1 MKVFMLSFKVNGVK
15 NIEKEIEINFYNKT
29 LKRFSP
35 CGSNVKGI
43 FGPNGIGKTSIIKG
57 MDILRKISLNDNYL
71 TNDFNLIILDKIINK
86 KIEKANLEIEFLIID
101 SNKKKS
107 RYAHSITIAITS
119 PKEIKILSENIKKKD
134 PNTDQIVGEILIE
147 NGIIKNDSLHEDDL
161 KSEIVDITKNL
172 LEKRSIV
179 NIVKPSVL
187 KSIDLEKIR
196 YFYRKLHIKIDRE
209 DSHLGYALMDNPL
222 KDDIPFNDSV
232 GNYDMI
238 ISKNNLQI
246 FEDYLKRMTK
256 FLKIFKPNLRNIE
269 YEKKEGK
276 EEYYINILFVY
287 DDYKVN
293 YEFESMGIKN
303 LFSLFTYF
311 RALSEDEVVVI
322 DEIDTSIH
330 DIYLNKLIEFF
341 AVDGKGQLVFTAHN
355 ITLLQTLKKYKH
367 SIKKYKHS
375 IDFINENM
383 EVVSWIKNGNS
394 SPFKSYKD
402 GYIKGL
408 PFNIK
413 EYDFLEIFSQESDVE

>member
-86 KIEKANLEIEFLIID
+86 KIEKANLEIEFLVID
-101 SNKKKS
+101 DNKKKS
-107 RYAHSITIAITS
+107 RYVHSITIAITS
-119 PKEIKILSENIKKKD
+119 PKEVKILSENIKKKD
-134 PNTDQIVGEILIE
+134 SNTDQIVGEILIE
-147 NGIIKNDSLHEDDL
+147 NGIIKNDSLHKDDL

-179 NIVKPSVL
+179 NIVKPSAL
-187 KSIDLEKIR
+187 KSLDLEKIR

-367 SIKKYKHS
+367 SI
-375 IDFINENM
+375 DFINENM

>member
-1 MKVFMLSFKVNGVK
+1 MKIFMLSFKVNGVK
-15 NIEKEIEINFYNKT
+15 NIEKDIEINFYNKT

-35 CGSNVKGI
+35 CGSNIKGI

-86 KIEKANLEIEFLIID
+86 KIEKASLEIEFLVID
-101 SNKKKS
+101 NKKKKS
-107 RYAHSITIAITS
+107 RYVHSITIAITS
-119 PKEIKILSENIKKKD
+119 PKEIKILFENIKKKD
-134 PNTDQIVGEILIE
+134 PNTDQVLGEILIE
-147 NGIIKNDSLHEDDL
+147 NGIIKNDSLHKDDL

-222 KDDIPFNDSV
+222 KDDIPFNDSI

-238 ISKNNLQI
+238 ISKNNLPI
-246 FEDYLKRMTK
+246 FEDYLRRMTE

-367 SIKKYKHS
+367 SI
-375 IDFINENM
+375 DFINENM
-383 EVVSWIKNGNS
+383 EVISWIKNGNS

>member
-1 MKVFMLSFKVNGVK
+1 MKIFMLSFKVNGVK
-15 NIEKEIEINFYNKT
+15 NIEKDIEINFYNKT

-35 CGSNVKGI
+35 CGSNIKGI

-86 KIEKANLEIEFLIID
+86 KIEKASLEIEFLVID
-101 SNKKKS
+101 DKKKKS
-107 RYAHSITIAITS
+107 RYVHSITIAITS
-119 PKEIKILSENIKKKD
+119 PKEIKILFENIKKKD
-134 PNTDQIVGEILIE
+134 PNTDQVVGEILIE
-147 NGIIKNDSLHEDDL
+147 NGIIKNDSLHKDDL

-179 NIVKPSVL
+179 NIVKPSAL
-187 KSIDLEKIR
+187 KSLDLEKIR

-222 KDDIPFNDSV
+222 KDDIPFNDSI

-238 ISKNNLQI
+238 ISKNNLPI
-246 FEDYLKRMTK
+246 FEDYLRRMTE

-367 SIKKYKHS
+367 SI
-375 IDFINENM
+375 DFINENM
-383 EVVSWIKNGNS
+383 EVISWIKNGNS

>member
-1 MKVFMLSFKVNGVK
+1 MKIFMLSFKVNGVK
-15 NIEKEIEINFYNKT
+15 NIEKDIGINFYNKT

-86 KIEKANLEIEFLIID
+86 KIEKASLEIEFLVID
-101 SNKKKS
+101 DKKKKS
-107 RYAHSITIAITS
+107 RYVHSITIAITS
-119 PKEIKILSENIKKKD
+119 PKEIKILFENIKKKD
-134 PNTDQIVGEILIE
+134 PNTDQVVGEILIE
-147 NGIIKNDSLHEDDL
+147 NGIIKNDSLHKDDL

-222 KDDIPFNDSV
+222 KDDIPFNDSI

-238 ISKNNLQI
+238 ISKNNLPI
-246 FEDYLKRMTK
+246 FEDYLRRMTE

-367 SIKKYKHS
+367 SI
-375 IDFINENM
+375 DFINENM
-383 EVVSWIKNGNS
+383 EVISWIKNGNS

>member
-1 MKVFMLSFKVNGVK
+1 MKIFMLSFKVNGIK

-29 LKRFSP
+29 LKRFNP

-57 MDILRKISLNDNYL
+57 MDILRKISLNDNYF
-71 TNDFNLIILDKIINK
+71 TNDFNIIILDKIINK
-86 KIEKANLEIEFLIID
+86 KIEKANIEVEFLLIK
-101 SNKKKS
+101 NKKK
-107 RYAHSITIAITS
+107 YKYIHNITIARNS
-119 PKEIKILSENIKKKD
+119 PKEIKILFEKIGKKD
-134 PNTDQIVGEILIE
+134 PNTDQVVGEILIE
-147 NGIIKNDSLHEDDL
+147 NGIIKNDSLHKDDL
-161 KSEIVDITKNL
+161 KNEIIDITKNL
-172 LEKRSIV
+172 LEKRSII
-179 NIVKPSVL
+179 NIVKSSIL
-187 KSIDLEKIR
+187 KSIDLENIY
-196 YFYRKLHIKIDRE
+196 YFYKKLHIKNDRE

-222 KDDIPFNDSV
+222 KDDVPFNDPI

-246 FEDYLKRMTK
+246 FEDYLKRMAK
-256 FLKIFKPNLRNIE
+256 FLKIFKPNLKNIE

-287 DDYKVN
+287 GDYKVD

-303 LFSLFTYF
+303 LFRLFIYF
-311 RALSEDEVVVI
+311 GALSDGDIVVI

-367 SIKKYKHS
+367 SI
-375 IDFINENM
+375 DFINENM

-394 SPFKSYKD
+394 TPFKSYKD

-413 EYDFLEIFSQESDVE
+413 EYDFLEIFSQESDAE

>member
-1 MKVFMLSFKVNGVK
+1 MKIFMLSFKVNGVK
-15 NIEKEIEINFYNKT
+15 NIEKDIEINFYNKT

-35 CGSNVKGI
+35 CGSNIKGI

-86 KIEKANLEIEFLIID
+86 KIEKASLEIEFLVID
-101 SNKKKS
+101 DKKKKS
-107 RYAHSITIAITS
+107 RYVHSITIAITS
-119 PKEIKILSENIKKKD
+119 PKEIKILFENIKKKD
-134 PNTDQIVGEILIE
+134 PNTDQVVGEILIE
-147 NGIIKNDSLHEDDL
+147 NGIIKNDSLHKDDL

-187 KSIDLEKIR
+187 KSIDLEKIH

-367 SIKKYKHS
+367 SI
-375 IDFINENM
+375 DFINENM

>member
-1 MKVFMLSFKVNGVK
+1 MKIFMLSFKVNGVK
-15 NIEKEIEINFYNKT
+15 NIEKDIEINFYNKT

-86 KIEKANLEIEFLIID
+86 KIEKASLEIEFLVID
-101 SNKKKS
+101 DKKKKS
-107 RYAHSITIAITS
+107 RYVHSITIAITS
-119 PKEIKILSENIKKKD
+119 PKEIKILFENIKKKD

-147 NGIIKNDSLHEDDL
+147 NGIIKNDSLHKDDL

-222 KDDIPFNDSV
+222 KDDIPFNDSI

-246 FEDYLKRMTK
+246 FEDYLRRMTE

-367 SIKKYKHS
+367 SI
-375 IDFINENM
+375 DFINENM
-383 EVVSWIKNGNS
+383 EVISWIKNGNS

>member
-1 MKVFMLSFKVNGVK
+1 MKIFMLSFKVNGVK
-15 NIEKEIEINFYNKT
+15 NIEKDIEINFYNKT

-35 CGSNVKGI
+35 CGSNIKGI

-86 KIEKANLEIEFLIID
+86 KIEKASLEIEFLVID
-101 SNKKKS
+101 EKKKKS
-107 RYAHSITIAITS
+107 RYVHSITIAITS
-119 PKEIKILSENIKKKD
+119 PKEIKILFENIKKKD
-134 PNTDQIVGEILIE
+134 PNTDQVVGEILIE
-147 NGIIKNDSLHEDDL
+147 NGIIKNDSLHKDDL

-222 KDDIPFNDSV
+222 KDDIPFNDSI

-238 ISKNNLQI
+238 ISKNNLPI
-246 FEDYLKRMTK
+246 FEDYLRRMTE

-367 SIKKYKHS
+367 SI
-375 IDFINENM
+375 DFINENM
-383 EVVSWIKNGNS
+383 EVISWIKNGNS

>member
-71 TNDFNLIILDKIINK
+71 TNDFNFIILDKIINK

-107 RYAHSITIAITS
+107 RYVHSITIAITS

-367 SIKKYKHS
+367 SI
-375 IDFINENM
+375 DFINENM

>member
-86 KIEKANLEIEFLIID
+86 KIEKASLEIEFLVID
-101 SNKKKS
+101 DKKKKS
-107 RYAHSITIAITS
+107 RYVHSITIAITS
-119 PKEIKILSENIKKKD
+119 PKEIKILFENIKKKD
-134 PNTDQIVGEILIE
+134 PNTDQVVGEILIE
-147 NGIIKNDSLHEDDL
+147 NGIIKNDSLHKDDL

-367 SIKKYKHS
+367 SI
-375 IDFINENM
+375 DFINENM
-383 EVVSWIKNGNS
+383 EVISWIKNGNS

>member
-101 SNKKKS
+101 DNKKKS
-107 RYAHSITIAITS
+107 RYVHSVTIAITS

-246 FEDYLKRMTK
+246 FEDYLKKMTK

-367 SIKKYKHS
+367 SI
-375 IDFINENM
+375 DFINENM

>member
-107 RYAHSITIAITS
+107 RYVHSITIAITS

-367 SIKKYKHS
+367 SI
-375 IDFINENM
+375 DFINENM

-413 EYDFLEIFSQESDVE
+413 EYDFLEIFSQESDME

>member
-1 MKVFMLSFKVNGVK
+1 MKIFMLSFKVNGVK
-15 NIEKEIEINFYNKT
+15 NIEKDIEINFYNKT

-86 KIEKANLEIEFLIID
+86 KIEKANLKIEFLVID
-101 SNKKKS
+101 DNKKKS
-107 RYAHSITIAITS
+107 RYVHSITIAITS
-119 PKEIKILSENIKKKD
+119 PKEVKILSENIKKKD

-147 NGIIKNDSLHEDDL
+147 NGIIKNDSLHKDDL

-179 NIVKPSVL
+179 NIVKPSAL
-187 KSIDLEKIR
+187 KSLDLEKIR

-367 SIKKYKHS
+367 SI
-375 IDFINENM
+375 DFINENM

-408 PFNIK
+408 PINVK

>member
-107 RYAHSITIAITS
+107 RYVHSITIAITS
-119 PKEIKILSENIKKKD
+119 SKEIKILSENIKKKD

-367 SIKKYKHS
+367 SI
-375 IDFINENM
+375 DFINENM

-408 PFNIK
+408 AFNIK

>member
-1 MKVFMLSFKVNGVK
+1 MKVFMLSFKVNGIK

-29 LKRFSP
+29 LKRFNP

-71 TNDFNLIILDKIINK
+71 TNDFNIIILDKIINK
-86 KIEKANLEIEFLIID
+86 KIEKAKLEVEFLVIK
-101 SNKKKS
+101 NKK
-107 RYAHSITIAITS
+107 RYRYIHSITIARTS
-119 PKEIKILSENIKKKD
+119 TKEIKILNEKIIKKD
-134 PNTDQIVGEILIE
+134 PNTDQILWQILIE
-147 NGIIKNDSLHEDDL
+147 NGIIKNDSIHKGDL
-161 KSEIVDITKNL
+161 KAQIIDVTKNL
-172 LEKRSIV
+172 LEKRSVV
-179 NIVKPSVL
+179 NIVKSSL
-187 KSIDLEKIR
+187 LESTDLENIY
-196 YFYRKLHIKIDRE
+196 YFYKKLYIKLDRG
-209 DSHLGYALMDNPL
+209 DSHFTYALLDNIL
-222 KDDIPFNDSV
+222 KAPMKDEVPFNNSI
-232 GNYDMI
+232 GNYDMTI
-238 ISKNNLQI
+238 PKNSLEV
-246 FEDYLKRMTK
+246 FEDYLRRMIK
-256 FLKIFKPNLRNIE
+256 FLKIFKPNLKNIE
-269 YEKKEGK
+269 YEKKED
-276 EEYYINILFVY
+276 EEYYYINILFVY
-287 DDYKVN
+287 NNYKVD

-311 RALSEDEVVVI
+311 RALSDDEVVVI

-367 SIKKYKHS
+367 SI
-375 IDFINENM
+375 DFINENM

-394 SPFKSYKD
+394 TPFKSYKD

-408 PFNIK
+408 PFNIR

>member
-57 MDILRKISLNDNYL
+57 IDILRKISLNDNYL

-86 KIEKANLEIEFLIID
+86 KIEKANLDIEFLIID

-107 RYAHSITIAITS
+107 RYVHSITIAITS

-187 KSIDLEKIR
+187 KSIDLEKIH

-367 SIKKYKHS
+367 SI
-375 IDFINENM
+375 DFINENM

>member
-1 MKVFMLSFKVNGVK
+1 MKIFMLSFKVNGVK
-15 NIEKEIEINFYNKT
+15 NIEKEIKINFYNKT

-86 KIEKANLEIEFLIID
+86 KIEKANLEIEFLVID
-101 SNKKKS
+101 DNKKKS
-107 RYAHSITIAITS
+107 RYVHSITIAITS

-147 NGIIKNDSLHEDDL
+147 NGIIKNDSLHEEAL
-161 KSEIVDITKNL
+161 KSEIVEITKNL
-172 LEKRSIV
+172 LEKRSLV

-222 KDDIPFNDSV
+222 KDDIPFNDSIR
-232 GNYDMI
+232 NYDMI

-246 FEDYLKRMTK
+246 FEDYLRRMTK
-256 FLKIFKPNLRNIE
+256 FLKIFKPNLRNME

-311 RALSEDEVVVI
+311 KALSEDEVVVI
-322 DEIDTSIH
+322 DEIDTSMH

-367 SIKKYKHS
+367 SI
-375 IDFINENM
+375 DFINENM
-383 EVVSWIKNGNS
+383 EVISWIKNGNS
-394 SPFKSYKD
+394 NPFKSYKD

>member
-1 MKVFMLSFKVNGVK
+1 MKIFMLSFKVNGVK

-86 KIEKANLEIEFLIID
+86 KIEKASLEIEFLVID
-101 SNKKKS
+101 DKKKKS
-107 RYAHSITIAITS
+107 RYVHSITIAITS
-119 PKEIKILSENIKKKD
+119 PKEIKILFENIKKKD
-134 PNTDQIVGEILIE
+134 PNTDQVVGEILIE
-147 NGIIKNDSLHEDDL
+147 NGIIKNDSLHKDDL

-222 KDDIPFNDSV
+222 KDDIPFNDSI

-238 ISKNNLQI
+238 ISKNNLPI
-246 FEDYLKRMTK
+246 FEDYLRRMTE

-367 SIKKYKHS
+367 SI
-375 IDFINENM
+375 DFINENM
-383 EVVSWIKNGNS
+383 EVISWIKNGNS

>member
-107 RYAHSITIAITS
+107 RYVHSITIAITS

-134 PNTDQIVGEILIE
+134 PNIDQIVGEILIE

-287 DDYKVN
+287 DDYKVD

-311 RALSEDEVVVI
+311 RALSEDKVVVI

-367 SIKKYKHS
+367 SI
-375 IDFINENM
+375 DFINENM
-383 EVVSWIKNGNS
+383 EVISWIKNGNS

>member
-86 KIEKANLEIEFLIID
+86 KIEKANLEIEFLVID
-101 SNKKKS
+101 DNKKKS
-107 RYAHSITIAITS
+107 RYVHSITIAITS
-119 PKEIKILSENIKKKD
+119 PKEVKILSENIKKKD
-134 PNTDQIVGEILIE
+134 SNTDQIVGEILIE
-147 NGIIKNDSLHEDDL
+147 NGIIKNDSLHKDDL

-179 NIVKPSVL
+179 NIVKPSAL
-187 KSIDLEKIR
+187 KSLDLEKIR

-222 KDDIPFNDSV
+222 KDDMLFNDSI
-232 GNYDMI
+232 GNYDII

-246 FEDYLKRMTK
+246 FEDYLRRMTK

-287 DDYKVN
+287 DDYKVD

-367 SIKKYKHS
+367 SI
-375 IDFINENM
+375 DFINENM

-408 PFNIK
+408 PFNVK

>member
-57 MDILRKISLNDNYL
+57 IDILRKISLNDNYL

-107 RYAHSITIAITS
+107 RYVHSITIAITS

-187 KSIDLEKIR
+187 KSIDLEKIH

-367 SIKKYKHS
+367 SI
-375 IDFINENM
+375 DFINENM

>member
-246 FEDYLKRMTK
+246 FEDYLKRITK

-367 SIKKYKHS
+367 SI
-375 IDFINENM
+375 DFINENM
-383 EVVSWIKNGNS
+383 EVISWIKNGNS

>member
-1 MKVFMLSFKVNGVK
+1 MKVFMLSFKVNGIK

-29 LKRFSP
+29 LKRFNP

-71 TNDFNLIILDKIINK
+71 TNDFNIIILDKIINK
-86 KIEKANLEIEFLIID
+86 KIEKAKLEVEFLVIK
-101 SNKKKS
+101 NKK
-107 RYAHSITIAITS
+107 RYRYIHSITIARTS
-119 PKEIKILSENIKKKD
+119 TKEIKILNEKIIKKD
-134 PNTDQIVGEILIE
+134 PNTDQILWQILIE
-147 NGIIKNDSLHEDDL
+147 NGIIKNDSIHKGDL
-161 KSEIVDITKNL
+161 KAQIIDVTKNL
-172 LEKRSIV
+172 LEKRSVV
-179 NIVKPSVL
+179 NIVKSSL
-187 KSIDLEKIR
+187 LESTDLENIY
-196 YFYRKLHIKIDRE
+196 YFYKKLYIKLDRG
-209 DSHLGYALMDNPL
+209 DSHFTYALLDNIL
-222 KDDIPFNDSV
+222 KAPMKDEVPFNNSI
-232 GNYDMI
+232 GNYDMTI
-238 ISKNNLQI
+238 PKNSLEV
-246 FEDYLKRMTK
+246 FEDYLRRMTK
-256 FLKIFKPNLRNIE
+256 FLKIFKSNLKNIE
-269 YEKKEGK
+269 YEKKED
-276 EEYYINILFVY
+276 EEYYYINILFVY
-287 DDYKVN
+287 NNYKVD

-311 RALSEDEVVVI
+311 RALSDDEVVVI

-367 SIKKYKHS
+367 SI
-375 IDFINENM
+375 DFINENM
-383 EVVSWIKNGNS
+383 EVVSWVKNGNS
-394 SPFKSYKD
+394 TPFKSYKD

>member
-1 MKVFMLSFKVNGVK
+1 MKIFMLSFKVNGVK
-15 NIEKEIEINFYNKT
+15 NIEKDIEINFYNKT

-86 KIEKANLEIEFLIID
+86 KIEKASLEIEFLVID
-101 SNKKKS
+101 DKKKKS
-107 RYAHSITIAITS
+107 RYVHSITIAITS
-119 PKEIKILSENIKKKD
+119 PKEIKILFENIKKKD

-147 NGIIKNDSLHEDDL
+147 NGIIKNDSLHKDDL

-222 KDDIPFNDSV
+222 KDDIPFNDSI

-238 ISKNNLQI
+238 ISKNNLPI
-246 FEDYLKRMTK
+246 FEDYLRRMTE

-287 DDYKVN
+287 DDYKVD

-311 RALSEDEVVVI
+311 RALSQDEVVVI

-367 SIKKYKHS
+367 SI
-375 IDFINENM
+375 DFINENM
-383 EVVSWIKNGNS
+383 EVISWIKNGNS

>member
-1 MKVFMLSFKVNGVK
+1 MKIFMLSFKVNGVK
-15 NIEKEIEINFYNKT
+15 NIEKDIEINFYNKT

-35 CGSNVKGI
+35 CGSNIKGI

-86 KIEKANLEIEFLIID
+86 KIEKASLEIEFLVID
-101 SNKKKS
+101 DKKKKS
-107 RYAHSITIAITS
+107 RYVHSITIAITS
-119 PKEIKILSENIKKKD
+119 PKEIKILFENIKKKD
-134 PNTDQIVGEILIE
+134 PNTDQVVGEILIE
-147 NGIIKNDSLHEDDL
+147 NGIIKNDSLHKDDL

-222 KDDIPFNDSV
+222 KDDIPFNDSI

-238 ISKNNLQI
+238 ISKNNLPI
-246 FEDYLKRMTK
+246 FEDYLRRMTK

-287 DDYKVN
+287 NDYKVN
-293 YEFESMGIKN
+293 YEFESVGIKN

-367 SIKKYKHS
+367 SI
-375 IDFINENM
+375 DFINENM
-383 EVVSWIKNGNS
+383 EVISWIKNGNS

>member
-86 KIEKANLEIEFLIID
+86 KIEKAKLEIEFLVID
-101 SNKKKS
+101 DNKKKS
-107 RYAHSITIAITS
+107 RYVHNVTIAITS
-119 PKEIKILSENIKKKD
+119 PKEIKILFENIKKKD

-367 SIKKYKHS
+367 SI
-375 IDFINENM
+375 DFINENM
-383 EVVSWIKNGNS
+383 EVISWIKNGNS

>member
-107 RYAHSITIAITS
+107 RYVHSITIAITS

-147 NGIIKNDSLHEDDL
+147 NGIIKNDSLHKDDL

-179 NIVKPSVL
+179 NIVKPSAL
-187 KSIDLEKIR
+187 KSLDLEKIR

-367 SIKKYKHS
+367 SI
-375 IDFINENM
+375 DFINENM

>member
-1 MKVFMLSFKVNGVK
+1 MKIFMLSFKVNGVK
-15 NIEKEIEINFYNKT
+15 NIEKDIEINFYNKT

-35 CGSNVKGI
+35 CGSNIKGI

-86 KIEKANLEIEFLIID
+86 KIEKANLEIEFLVID
-101 SNKKKS
+101 DNKKKS
-107 RYAHSITIAITS
+107 RYVHSITIAITS

-147 NGIIKNDSLHEDDL
+147 NGIIKNDSLHKDDL

-222 KDDIPFNDSV
+222 KDDIPFNDSI

-246 FEDYLKRMTK
+246 FEDYLRRMTK
-256 FLKIFKPNLRNIE
+256 FLKIFKPNLRNME

-311 RALSEDEVVVI
+311 KALSEDEVVVI
-322 DEIDTSIH
+322 DEIDTSMH

-367 SIKKYKHS
+367 SI
-375 IDFINENM
+375 DFINENM
-383 EVVSWIKNGNS
+383 EVISWIKNGNS

>member
-86 KIEKANLEIEFLIID
+86 KIEKANLEIEFLVID
-101 SNKKKS
+101 DNKKKS
-107 RYAHSITIAITS
+107 RYVHSITIAITS
-119 PKEIKILSENIKKKD
+119 PKEVKILSENIKKKD
-134 PNTDQIVGEILIE
+134 SNTDQIVGEILIE
-147 NGIIKNDSLHEDDL
+147 NGIIKNDSLHKDDL

-179 NIVKPSVL
+179 NIVKPSAL
-187 KSIDLEKIR
+187 KSLDLEKIR

-222 KDDIPFNDSV
+222 KDDMPFNDSI

-246 FEDYLKRMTK
+246 FEDYLRRMTK

-287 DDYKVN
+287 DDYKVD

-367 SIKKYKHS
+367 SI
-375 IDFINENM
+375 DFINENM

-408 PFNIK
+408 PFNVK

>member
-86 KIEKANLEIEFLIID
+86 KIEKANLEIEFLVID
-101 SNKKKS
+101 DNKKKS
-107 RYAHSITIAITS
+107 RYVHSITIAITS
-119 PKEIKILSENIKKKD
+119 PKEVKILSENIKKKD
-134 PNTDQIVGEILIE
+134 SNTDQIVGEILIE
-147 NGIIKNDSLHEDDL
+147 NGIIKNDSLHKDDL

-179 NIVKPSVL
+179 NIVKPSAL

-222 KDDIPFNDSV
+222 KDDMPFNDSI
-232 GNYDMI
+232 GNYDII

-246 FEDYLKRMTK
+246 FEDYLRRMTK

-276 EEYYINILFVY
+276 EEYDINILFVY

-367 SIKKYKHS
+367 SI
-375 IDFINENM
+375 DFINENM

-408 PFNIK
+408 PFNVK

>member
-1 MKVFMLSFKVNGVK
+1 MKIFMLSFKVNGVK
-15 NIEKEIEINFYNKT
+15 NIEKDIEINFYNKT

-35 CGSNVKGI
+35 CDSNIKGI

-86 KIEKANLEIEFLIID
+86 KIEKASLEIEFLVID
-101 SNKKKS
+101 DKKKKS
-107 RYAHSITIAITS
+107 RYVHSITIAITS
-119 PKEIKILSENIKKKD
+119 PKEIKILFENIKKKD
-134 PNTDQIVGEILIE
+134 PNTDQVVGEILIE
-147 NGIIKNDSLHEDDL
+147 NGIIKNDSLHKDDL

-222 KDDIPFNDSV
+222 KDDIPFNDSI

-238 ISKNNLQI
+238 ISKNNLPI
-246 FEDYLKRMTK
+246 FEDYLRRMTE

-367 SIKKYKHS
+367 SI
-375 IDFINENM
+375 DFINENM
-383 EVVSWIKNGNS
+383 EVISWIKNGNS

>member
-1 MKVFMLSFKVNGVK
+1 MKVFMLSFKVNGIK

-29 LKRFSP
+29 LKRFNP

-71 TNDFNLIILDKIINK
+71 TNDFNIIILDKIINK
-86 KIEKANLEIEFLIID
+86 KIEKAKLEVEFLVIK
-101 SNKKKS
+101 NKKKY
-107 RYAHSITIAITS
+107 RYIHSITIARTS
-119 PKEIKILSENIKKKD
+119 VKEIKISVEKIGKKD
-134 PNTDQIVGEILIE
+134 PNTGQVVGEIFIE
-147 NGIIKNDSLHEDDL
+147 NGSIKNNSIDKGDL
-161 KSEIVDITKNL
+161 KAQIIDVTKNL
-172 LEKRSIV
+172 LEKRSVV
-179 NIVKPSVL
+179 NIVKSSL
-187 KSIDLEKIR
+187 LESIDLENIY
-196 YFYRKLHIKIDRE
+196 YFYKKLYIKLDRG
-209 DSHLGYALMDNPL
+209 DSHFTYALLDNIL
-222 KDDIPFNDSV
+222 KAPMKDEVPFSNSI
-232 GNYDMI
+232 GNYDMTI
-238 ISKNNLQI
+238 PKNSLEV
-246 FEDYLKRMTK
+246 FEDYLRRMTK
-256 FLKIFKPNLRNIE
+256 FLKIFKPNLKNIE
-269 YEKKEGK
+269 YEKKED
-276 EEYYINILFVY
+276 EEYYYINILFVY
-287 DDYKVN
+287 NDYKVD

-311 RALSEDEVVVI
+311 RALSDDEVVVI
-322 DEIDTSIH
+322 DEIGTSIH

-367 SIKKYKHS
+367 SI
-375 IDFINENM
+375 DFINENM

-394 SPFKSYKD
+394 TPFKSYKD

>member
-1 MKVFMLSFKVNGVK
+1 MKVFMLSFKANGVK

-71 TNDFNLIILDKIINK
+71 TNDFNIIILDKIINK
-86 KIEKANLEIEFLIID
+86 KIEKAKLEVEFLVIK
-101 SNKKKS
+101 NKK
-107 RYAHSITIAITS
+107 RYRYIHSITIARTS
-119 PKEIKILSENIKKKD
+119 TKEIKILNEKIIKKD
-134 PNTDQIVGEILIE
+134 PNTDQILWQILIE
-147 NGIIKNDSLHEDDL
+147 NGIIKNDSIHKGDL
-161 KSEIVDITKNL
+161 KAQIIDVTKNL
-172 LEKRSIV
+172 LEKRSVV
-179 NIVKPSVL
+179 NIVKSSL
-187 KSIDLEKIR
+187 LESTDLENIY
-196 YFYRKLHIKIDRE
+196 YFYKKLYIKLDRG
-209 DSHLGYALMDNPL
+209 DSHFTYALLDNIL
-222 KDDIPFNDSV
+222 KAPMKDEVPFNNSI
-232 GNYDMI
+232 GNYDMTI
-238 ISKNNLQI
+238 PKNSLEV
-246 FEDYLKRMTK
+246 FEDYLRRMTK
-256 FLKIFKPNLRNIE
+256 FLKIFKSNLKNIE
-269 YEKKEGK
+269 YEKKED
-276 EEYYINILFVY
+276 EEYYYINILFVY
-287 DDYKVN
+287 NNYKVD

-311 RALSEDEVVVI
+311 RALSDDEVVVI

-367 SIKKYKHS
+367 SI
-375 IDFINENM
+375 DFINENM
-383 EVVSWIKNGNS
+383 EVVSWVKNGNS
-394 SPFKSYKD
+394 TPFKSYKD

>member
-1 MKVFMLSFKVNGVK
+1 MKIFMLSFKVNGVK
-15 NIEKEIEINFYNKT
+15 NIEKDIEINFYNKT

-86 KIEKANLEIEFLIID
+86 KIEKASLEIEFLVID
-101 SNKKKS
+101 DKKKKS
-107 RYAHSITIAITS
+107 RYVHSITIAITS
-119 PKEIKILSENIKKKD
+119 PKEIKILFENIKKKD

-147 NGIIKNDSLHEDDL
+147 NGIIKNDSLHKDDL

-238 ISKNNLQI
+238 ISKNNLPI
-246 FEDYLKRMTK
+246 FEDYLRRMTE

-311 RALSEDEVVVI
+311 RALSQDEVVVI

-367 SIKKYKHS
+367 SI
-375 IDFINENM
+375 DFINENM
-383 EVVSWIKNGNS
+383 EVISWIKNGNS

>member
-57 MDILRKISLNDNYL
+57 IDILRKISLNDNYL

-107 RYAHSITIAITS
+107 RYVHSITIAITS

-187 KSIDLEKIR
+187 KSIDLEKIH

-311 RALSEDEVVVI
+311 RALSEAEVVVI

-355 ITLLQTLKKYKH
+355 ITLLQTL
-367 SIKKYKHS
+367 KKYKHS

>member
-1 MKVFMLSFKVNGVK
+1 MKIFMLSFKVNGVK
-15 NIEKEIEINFYNKT
+15 NIEKDIEINFYNKT

-35 CGSNVKGI
+35 CGSNIKGI

-86 KIEKANLEIEFLIID
+86 KIEKASLEIEFLVID
-101 SNKKKS
+101 DKKKKS
-107 RYAHSITIAITS
+107 RYLHSITIAITS
-119 PKEIKILSENIKKKD
+119 PKEIKILFENIKKKD
-134 PNTDQIVGEILIE
+134 PNTDQVVGEILIE
-147 NGIIKNDSLHEDDL
+147 NGIIKNDSLHKDDL

-222 KDDIPFNDSV
+222 KDDIPFNDSI

-238 ISKNNLQI
+238 ISKNNLPI
-246 FEDYLKRMTK
+246 FEDYLRRMTE

-287 DDYKVN
+287 NDYKVN
-293 YEFESMGIKN
+293 YEFESVGIKN

-367 SIKKYKHS
+367 SI
-375 IDFINENM
+375 DFINENM
-383 EVVSWIKNGNS
+383 EVISWIKNGNS